1 MSPVPA
7 PETGTVTATASGT
20 GPPRRVSTDV
30 LVVGAGPTGLMA
42 GAWCAKLGIQCLVV
56 DGKAGP
62 TRESRALALQ
72 ARSLEVYRQL
82 GLDGE
87 VLARA
92 TPATGVSPGYGHRTL
107 GTLPLDRVGRG
118 LTPFP
123 GITVFE
129 QSANEE
135 LLTEHLARQHRPVAW
150 GRTFRGFAGA
160 TLGADGA
167 DHPLTVDLDSPGGP
181 VRVTARYV
189 VAADGS
195 SSPVR
200 RALGIPFEGATN
212 HFEFYVLDAHGVTGT
227 ERGITLRI
235 SREHF
240 MLAFPMGRDGRGGT
254 RARLLGILRAED
266 AAPSG
271 AGKDA
276 ESRHAADAHDEARA
290 RQSLAEEFGVH
301 YAGTDWY
308 STYRVHHR
316 VAAAFRSGSV
326 FLAGDAAHIHSPV
339 GAQGMNTGLQ
349 DAQNIVCTI
358 ADVLSGRAPADSLD
372 RYEAERRPVAQ
383 TLVRTTDVVFG
394 AVTSASA
401 GARFL
406 RTRVFPVV
414 APLALRLVPR
424 SPAGGRLFG
433 YLSQIRIHYWIPG
446 TEAEQHRGLRRRRG
460 RVLGRRLPWVPDAG
474 PTGPRSGA
482 APGGDESGEGRGDN
496 HEALTAAVW
505 QVHAYGPAA
514 VGPARELAERH
525 RVRART
531 RGAERVTTAAGA
543 PTAGGA
549 GPASGTGSGL
559 PVFTFRAAPE
569 AGLPDGTAVL
579 VRPDGFVAELAA
591 AG

>member
-1 MSPVPA
+1 MSPDPA
-7 PETGTVTATASGT
+7 PETGTATGT
-20 GPPRRVSTDV
+20 GPGAKPGRRVSTDV
-30 LVVGAGPTGLMA
+30 LVIGAGPTGLMA
-42 GAWCAKLGIQCLVV
+42 GAWCAKLGIQSLVV

-82 GLDGE
+82 GLEGE

-135 LLTEHLARQHRPVAW
+135 LLADHLARQHRPVAW
-150 GRTFRGFAGA
+150 GTSFRAFAETEAGNRSSNRPSA
-160 TLGADGA
+160 GR
-167 DHPLTVDLDSPGGP
+167 PVTVDLESPGGP

-189 VAADGS
+189 VAADGAS
-195 SSPVR
+195 SAVR
-200 RALGIPFEGATN
+200 SALGVAFEGAT
-212 HFEFYVLDAHGVTGT
+212 HRFEFYVLDAHGVTGT
-227 ERGITLRI
+227 EPGITVRI

-240 MLAFPMGRDGRGGT
+240 MLAFPMGRDGRGGA

-266 AAPSG
+266 RTGPRPEDG
-271 AGKDA
+271 AGTGT
-276 ESRHAADAHDEARA
+276 RPAADAHDETRA
-290 RQSLAEEFGVH
+290 RESLAGEFGVR

-316 VAAAFRSGSV
+316 VAADFRSGSV

-349 DAQNIVCTI
+349 DAQNLVTKI
-358 ADVLSGRAPADSLD
+358 ADVLAGRAPEDSLD
-372 RYEAERRPVAQ
+372 RYEAERRPVAL
-383 TLVRTTDVVFG
+383 TLVRTTDAVFG

-401 GARFL
+401 GARLL
-406 RTRVFPVV
+406 RSLVFPAV

-433 YLSQIRIHYWIPG
+433 YLSQIRIHYWMPG
-446 TEAEQHRGLRRRRG
+446 AETEQFGGRRRRRG
-460 RVLGRRLPWVPDAG
+460 RVLGRRLPWVPEAG
-474 PTGPRSGA
+474 D
-482 APGGDESGEGRGDN
+482 PGVDN

-514 VGPARELAERH
+514 VGPARQLAERH
-525 RVRART
+525 RDKART
-531 RGAERVTTAAGA
+531 GGAGTATTAAGTPA
-543 PTAGGA
+543 AGGA
-549 GPASGTGSGL
+549 GPASGVGSGP

-569 AGLPDGTAVL
+569 ARLPDGTAVL
-579 VRPDGFVAELAA
+579 VRPDGFVAELVSPR
-591 AG
+591 